1 MNICVFGAA
10 SSEIDDKYIK
20 AVEIM
25 GESLAKAGHNLV
37 FGAGG
42 QGLMG
47 AAARGFKK
55 GKANITGIIPEFFKD
70 ADIEAIYEHCDELIY
85 TDTMRE
91 RKAKMED
98 MADAFIIVPGG
109 IGTFEEFFEVLTL
122 KQLGR
127 HKKTIAIYNID
138 GYYDAMEAMLE
149 RSVNEHFI
157 RENCQLLYSCFS
169 DLQSMIDYLE
179 ADIQI
184 DFSVKQ
190 LKDG

>member
-10 SSEIDDKYIK
+10 SSEIDNKYIES
-20 AVEIM
+20 VEIM
-25 GESLAKAGHNLV
+25 GKELAERGHHLV

-47 AAARGFKK
+47 AAARGFKI
-55 GKANITGIIPEFFKD
+55 GNAHITGIIPEFFKE
-70 ADIEAIYEHCDELIY
+70 ADVEAIYEECDEIIY

-98 MADAFIIVPGG
+98 LADAFIIVPGG
-109 IGTFEEFFEVLTL
+109 IGTFEELFEILTL

-127 HKKTIAIYNID
+127 HKKAIAIYNID
-138 GYYDAMEAMLE
+138 GYYDSMESMLRHSIDE
-149 RSVNEHFI
+149 NFV
-157 RENCQLLYSCFS
+157 RENCKMLYSSFS

-184 DFSVKQ
+184 DFTVKQ

>member
-1 MNICVFGAA
+1 AA
-10 SSEIDDKYIK
+10 SSEIDEKYVT
-20 AVEIM
+20 AVEKM
-25 GESLAKAGHNLV
+25 GEELAQRGHNLV

-55 GKANITGIIPEFFKD
+55 GKAHIIGVIPEFFK
-70 ADIEAIYEHCDELIY
+70 EAEVEVIYEECDELIY

-98 MADAFIIVPGG
+98 LADAFIIVPGG
-109 IGTFEEFFEVLTL
+109 IGTFEELFEVLTL

-127 HKKTIAIYNID
+127 HKKAIALYNVD
-138 GYYDAMEAMLE
+138 GYYDSMESMLE
-149 RSVNEHFI
+149 HSIDEHFV
-157 RENCQLLYSCFS
+157 RENCKMLYSIFS

-184 DFSVKQ
+184 DFTVKQ
-190 LKDG
+190 LKNG

>member
-20 AVEIM
+20 AVELM
-25 GESLAKAGHNLV
+25 GETLAKAGHNLV

-55 GKANITGIIPEFFKD
+55 GNAKLVGVIPDFFKD
-70 ADIEAIYEHCDELIY
+70 ADIEAIYEECDELIY
-85 TDTMRE
+85 TESMRE
-91 RKAKMED
+91 RKAKMEEL
-98 MADAFIIVPGG
+98 ADAFVIVPGG
-109 IGTFEEFFEVLTL
+109 IGTFEELFEVLTL

-127 HKKTIAIYNID
+127 HKKAIVIYNVD
-138 GYYDAMEAMLE
+138 GYYDVMESMLDHSIE
-149 RSVNEHFI
+149 EHFV
-157 RENCQLLYSCFS
+157 RENCKMLYSVFA

-179 ADIQI
+179 ADIQV
-184 DFSVKQ
+184 DFTVKQ

>member
-20 AVEIM
+20 AVELM
-25 GESLAKAGHNLV
+25 GETLAKSGHNLV

-55 GKANITGIIPEFFKD
+55 GNAKITGIIPEFFKE
-70 ADIEAIYEHCDELIY
+70 ADIEAIYEECDELIY
-85 TDTMRE
+85 TESMRE
-91 RKAKMED
+91 RKAKMEE

-109 IGTFEEFFEVLTL
+109 IGTFEELFEVLTL

-127 HKKTIAIYNID
+127 HKKAIVIYNVD
-138 GYYDAMEAMLE
+138 GYYDSMESMLDHSIE
-149 RSVNEHFI
+149 EHFVK
-157 RENCQLLYSCFS
+157 ENCKMLYSVFA

-179 ADIQI
+179 ADMQV
-184 DFSVKQ
+184 DFTVKQ

>member
-10 SSEIDDKYIK
+10 SSEIDGKYIDK
-20 AVEIM
+20 VKIM
-25 GESLAKAGHNLV
+25 GESLAKAGHSLV

-47 AAARGFKK
+47 AAAEGFKK
-55 GKANITGIIPEFFKD
+55 GGAYITGVIPTFFKE
-70 ADIEAIYEHCDELIY
+70 ANVEAIFEECDELIY
-85 TDTMRE
+85 TETMRE
-91 RKAKMED
+91 RKAEMEKR
-98 MADAFIIVPGG
+98 ADAFIIVPGG

-127 HKKTIAIYNID
+127 HKKPIAIYNID
-138 GYYDAMEAMLE
+138 GYYDSMESMLKHSIDE
-149 RSVNEHFI
+149 RFVK
-157 RENCQLLYSCFS
+157 ENCKMLYSYFS

-184 DFSVKQ
+184 DFTIEQ

>member
-10 SSEIDDKYIK
+10 SSEIDNKYIK
-20 AVEIM
+20 AVELM
-25 GESLAKAGHNLV
+25 GETLAKAGHNLV

-55 GKANITGIIPEFFKD
+55 GNAKITGIIPEFFKD
-70 ADIEAIYEHCDELIY
+70 ADIEAIYEECDELVY
-85 TDTMRE
+85 TDSMRE
-91 RKAKMED
+91 RKAKMEEL
-98 MADAFIIVPGG
+98 ADAFVIVPGG
-109 IGTFEEFFEVLTL
+109 IGTFEELFEVLTL

-127 HKKTIAIYNID
+127 HKKSIVMYNID
-138 GYYDAMEAMLE
+138 GYYDSMESMLDHSIE
-149 RSVNEHFI
+149 EHFVK
-157 RENCQLLYSCFS
+157 ENCKMLYSVFA

-179 ADIQI
+179 ADIQV
-184 DFSVKQ
+184 DFTVKQ

>member
-10 SSEIDDKYIK
+10 SSEIDEKYVKTVEQMGK
-20 AVEIM
+20 A
-25 GESLAKAGHNLV
+25 LAERGHSLV

-47 AAARGFKK
+47 ASARGFKN
-55 GKANITGIIPEFFKD
+55 GKAHITGVIPEFFKE
-70 ADIEAIYEHCDELIY
+70 AEIEAIYDDCDELIY

-98 MADAFIIVPGG
+98 LADAFIIVPGG
-109 IGTFEEFFEVLTL
+109 IGTFEELFEVLTL

-127 HKKTIAIYNID
+127 HKKAIAIYNVD
-138 GYYDAMEAMLE
+138 GYYDALESMLAH
-149 RSVNEHFI
+149 SIDEHFVK
-157 RENCQLLYSCFS
+157 ENCKMLYSSFS

-184 DFSVKQ
+184 DFTVKQ
-190 LKDG
+190 LKNG